1 MRPAAAGRASFE
13 EEGGKGRQRGEPNAG
28 RPGTRA
34 EQAARRGRAR
44 RGRPAVYGD
53 DVQAE
58 LAGSP
63 WMKRLMWRGGVRV
76 SGLGGYA
83 TKLNLYAISDIQTGR
98 DVSARAER
106 LGCRSVSL
114 RWFEADRT
122 STVLMVL
129 FSAGSGLCG
138 ICRAT
143 EDGGMGWGN
152 PRLQMT
158 NVRFPSL

>member
-1 MRPAAAGRASFE
+1 MTLVHHLKERGLAFYYIKVRPAAAGRESFE

-76 SGLGGYA
+76 SGLSGYA
-83 TKLNLYAISDIQTGR
+83 TKLNMLYLTFKQDET
-98 DVSARAER
+98 SARAQ
-106 LGCRSVSL
+106 
-114 RWFEADRT
+114 
-122 STVLMVL
+122 
-129 FSAGSGLCG
+129 SAWAVG
-138 ICRAT
+138 A
-143 EDGGMGWGN
+143 
-152 PRLQMT
+152 
-158 NVRFPSL
+158 